1 MTLRL
6 RLAALFAAVLLVG
19 SGLFVISLR
28 GQIARELTE
37 ARKSD
42 PRPDREEAMQEAMNR
57 LTTIWLVAGVP
68 IMGLCFLLGF
78 LVASRSVRHLREI
91 NDQLSRLEPS
101 GLGNRITSPDKDPEV
116 AELVLQI
123 NSLLARVGRS
133 YEELS
138 EFSSR
143 VAHELRTPLTIL
155 RMRLE
160 ESAAG
165 LPPEVSEDLQ
175 EEVGRLS
182 RLVERSLAAARAQG
196 GRLNTNIAAIDL
208 SALLGEMRE
217 DYDALA
223 ETKSIGLAWKVAPGL
238 EVSADKDLLRQIL
251 HNLLDNAIRY
261 GAGSATVVAEQREGG
276 QLVEVMVRNSVSGP
290 PDSVRGAGIG
300 LRLVKALVGSMQGM
314 EFSAGGDAG
323 EYTALLVCPAHSAA
337 HAVSPVLGGV
347 VRDTAWVAVRGR
359 GTFQNSVAVAEFAS
373 AALGDGCKKFAID
386 FSACS
391 GLDSTFL
398 GTIAAAGSRLRR
410 AGGTVTFAGAGEAI
424 RRLLADYGLDSLGS
438 AVVASQ
444 QISSADSLA
453 LLSLDAAFETKRRTV
468 IDAHEALAALS
479 PRNAERFRDALA
491 FLKQRVPE
499 T

>member
-1 MTLRL
+1 
-6 RLAALFAAVLLVG
+6 
-19 SGLFVISLR
+19 
-28 GQIARELTE
+28 
-37 ARKSD
+37 
-42 PRPDREEAMQEAMNR
+42 
-57 LTTIWLVAGVP
+57 
-68 IMGLCFLLGF
+68 
-78 LVASRSVRHLREI
+78 
-91 NDQLSRLEPS
+91 
-101 GLGNRITSPDKDPEV
+101 
-116 AELVLQI
+116 
-123 NSLLARVGRS
+123 
-133 YEELS
+133 
-138 EFSSR
+138 
-143 VAHELRTPLTIL
+143 
-155 RMRLE
+155 
-160 ESAAG
+160 
-165 LPPEVSEDLQ
+165 
-175 EEVGRLS
+175 
-182 RLVERSLAAARAQG
+182 
-196 GRLNTNIAAIDL
+196 
-208 SALLGEMRE
+208 
-217 DYDALA
+217 
-223 ETKSIGLAWKVAPGL
+223 
-238 EVSADKDLLRQIL
+238 
-251 HNLLDNAIRY
+251 
-261 GAGSATVVAEQREGG
+261 
-276 QLVEVMVRNSVSGP
+276 
-290 PDSVRGAGIG
+290 
-300 LRLVKALVGSMQGM
+300 LVKALVGSMQGM

-444 QISSADSLA
+444 QIPSADSLA

-479 PRNAERFRDALA
+479 PRNAERFRDALD

>member
-6 RLAALFAAVLLVG
+6 RLAALFAAVLLVV
-19 SGLFVISLR
+19 SGLFVIALR
-28 GQIARELTE
+28 GQISRELSE

-42 PRPDREEAMQEAMNR
+42 PAPLREEAMQEAMNR
-57 LTTIWLVAGVP
+57 LTTVWFVAGVP

-91 NDQLSRLEPS
+91 NDQLSGLEPS
-101 GLGNRITSPDKDPEV
+101 DLGNRIAAPDNDPEV

-133 YEELS
+133 YDELS

-182 RLVERSLAAARAQG
+182 RLVERSLAVARAQG
-196 GRLNTNIAAIDL
+196 GRLKTNIAAIDL
-208 SALLGEMRE
+208 SALLGELRE

-223 ETKSIGLAWKVAPGL
+223 EEKGIGLVWKVAPGL
-238 EVSADKDLLRQIL
+238 KVSADKDLLRQIL
-251 HNLLDNAIRY
+251 HNLLDNAMRY
-261 GAGSATVVAEQREGG
+261 GAGSATVVAEPREGG
-276 QLVEVMVRNSVSGP
+276 QLVDITVRNRVAGAPNSA
-290 PDSVRGAGIG
+290 RGAGIG
-300 LRLVKALVGSMQGM
+300 LRLVKSLVGAMKGM
-314 EFSAGGDAG
+314 EFSAAGNAG
-323 EYTALLVCPAHSAA
+323 EYAALLVCPAHSAA
-337 HAVSPVLGGV
+337 QAVSPVLGGV

-359 GTFQNSVAVAEFAS
+359 GTFQNSVAVSEFAK
-373 AALGDGCKKFAID
+373 AALKNGCKKFAVD

-398 GTIAAAGSRLRR
+398 GTIAEIGSSLHR
-410 AGGTVTFAGAGEAI
+410 AGGAVAFAGAGEEI
-424 RRLLADYGLDSLGS
+424 RRLLAEYGVDSLAS
-438 AVVASQ
+438 AVVAPEG
-444 QISSADSLA
+444 ILSADSLA
-453 LLSLDAAFETKRRTV
+453 FLPLDAAFETKRRAV
-468 IDAHEALAALS
+468 IDAHEALAALG
-479 PRNAERFRDALA
+479 PGNAARFRDALD